1 VNPAAAFPLLPVW
14 VLLLSGLAAC
24 STAVQ
29 NSSQSADAQAHAD
42 SICLTSQ
49 QLDRDSAQLMADMAD
64 AMAAEPGE
72 KDQPTR
78 TAIAGTAIAR
88 SRGCVD

>member
-1 VNPAAAFPLLPVW
+1 MNPKQVLALLASW
-14 VLLLSGLAAC
+14 SLLVSGLAAC
-24 STAVQ
+24 STADQ
-29 NSSQSADAQAHAD
+29 NDISAADAQAHAD

-64 AMAAEPGE
+64 AMAAEPGV